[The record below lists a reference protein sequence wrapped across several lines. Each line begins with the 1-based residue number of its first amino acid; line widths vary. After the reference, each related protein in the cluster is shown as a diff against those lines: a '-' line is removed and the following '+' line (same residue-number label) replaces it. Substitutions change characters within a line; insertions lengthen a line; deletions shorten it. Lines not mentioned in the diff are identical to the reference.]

1 MDVLMKHNNLT
12 ALSQRLSERS
22 IKAVLRC
29 TLRNYS
35 LYVATKSKKGLNP
48 HWNGVFATFLIIFVF
63 QKNSYCANLKAQFQI
78 VHIMV
83 LADLFSCK
91 SQMKLYQSNHKQP
104 FKLVG
109 TVWKDARTDEQ
120 YDCQTYGNRNNRHR
134 QQSYLTISS
143 KPIY

>member
-1 MDVLMKHNNLT
+1 MDVLMKLNNLT

-35 LYVATKSKKGLNP
+35 LYVATKSEKGLNP
-48 HWNGVFATFLIIFVF
+48 LWNGVFATFWIIFVF

-78 VHIMV
+78 VHIWFLQICLV
-83 LADLFSCK
+83 VNHRWK
-91 SQMKLYQSNHKQP
+91 HYQSNHKQP

-143 KPIY
+143 KPIF